1 MSYNK
6 AIGQLKNGPS
16 RPTLYKIQ
24 MPSRFI
30 GRDTNDYLEY
40 FCNGAQIP
48 SVRYNSIS
56 VAGHSMMGVTHNQ
69 PIAPVWTNP
78 MTVSIIENSDFE
90 TYKDFKSWFD
100 ETGTGIDQQ
109 GERNVRLKYYTN
121 IVGDIEL
128 TKLEMPDNAQLSG
141 LGSGGGQLKE
151 SLKVKFINCYI
162 MSLGPIELSS
172 ERKNSFLTFQIQ
184 FHYESFTTDE

>member
-1 MSYNK
+1 MSYDK

-48 SVRYNSIS
+48 SIRYNS
-56 VAGHSMMGVTHNQ
+56 VARTGHNMMGVTQNI

-90 TYKDFKSWFD
+90 TYKDFKKWFD
-100 ETGTGIDQQ
+100 ETGAGIDQQ
-109 GERNVRLKYYTN
+109 GERNVRLKYYNN

-128 TKLEMPDNAQLSG
+128 TKLEMPDSVQAG
-141 LGSGGGQLKE
+141 GGGQELKE
-151 SLKVKFINCYI
+151 SLKVKFLNSYI